1 MRFNP
6 TALCLT
12 ILMLASARTLE
23 AKRPIRFEDLMEFQR
38 LSDPQISPDGRWVAF
53 VVNQQNLENNDS
65 HSHLWLVPFLGGEP
79 KQLTRGNSTESRPRW
94 SPESRSLAFISSRS
108 GSSQVW
114 RIYVEG
120 GEAWQVTKVATGAS
134 GVVWSRRGDQML
146 ITSRVFAEC
155 TEDACNKEKLDQQE
169 NGKVKARLLD
179 ELLFRHWDHWRD
191 DRYTHLLVGSA
202 DRDEVRDLTP
212 GPTDS
217 PTWSLGG
224 MDGYDISPDGQ
235 QVCYTSNRD
244 PNPAASTNNDLFL
257 VGVTGGEARKITTN
271 PGSDTAPRYSPD
283 GRFIAYLSQERGGFE
298 SDRNR
303 LMIYARDTGVAR
315 ELRTGLDI
323 SLPSFVWAPNS
334 RTIYF
339 TASERGTSSVFR
351 ISLTGQGA
359 RRILSGATHGS
370 VQPGPEGRSLV
381 FTRQKLNRAVE
392 LYRSRTDGSGIE
404 PLTNFNQDLVAE
416 LEMNPGES
424 FETTAPDGATIHGF
438 LLKPPGFDPEKTYP
452 ALLLIHGGPQ
462 GAWSDSFHY
471 RWNAQMFAT
480 RGYVVLM
487 PNPRG
492 STGYGLKFMEEISG
506 DWGGKCYEDLMAAT
520 DALAALPYVDGNRIG
535 AAGGS
540 FGGYMANWI
549 AGHTNR
555 FRTLVSH
562 AGVYDQ
568 RSMYGSTEELW
579 FPEWEFR
586 GVPWENPELYEK
598 WSPSNFADR
607 IQTPMLLIH
616 GEHDYRVPLNQA
628 LQLFTALKRRGIPS
642 RFLYYPD
649 EGHWVLKPQNSRLW
663 YKTLLD
669 WLDSYLKP

>member
-1 MRFNP
+1 MRINR
-6 TALCLT
+6 TAPF
-12 ILMLASARTLE
+12 LALLLLGSAGTVE

-38 LSDPQISPDGRWVAF
+38 LSDPQVSPDGRWVAF
-53 VVNQQNLENNDS
+53 AVNEQNLENNDS
-65 HSHLWLVPFLGGEP
+65 RSHLWLVPFLGGEP
-79 KQLTRGNSTESRPRW
+79 KQLTRGKSSESRPRW
-94 SPESRSLAFISSRS
+94 SPDSRSLAFISSRS
-108 GSSQVW
+108 GSSEVW
-114 RIYVEG
+114 RIHVEG
-120 GEAWQVTKVATGAS
+120 GEAWQVTRIATGAS
-134 GVVWSRRGDQML
+134 GVVWSRRGNRLL
-146 ITSRVFAEC
+146 ITSRVFPEC
-155 TEDACNKEKLDQQE
+155 SEEDCNKEKLEQQE
-169 NGKVKARLLD
+169 NGKVKALLLD
-179 ELLFRHWDHWRD
+179 ELLFRHWDHWREG
-191 DRYTHLLVGSA
+191 RTTHLLLSSA
-202 DRDEVRDLTP
+202 DGKEVWDLTP
-212 GPTDS
+212 GPQDS

-235 QVCYTSNRD
+235 EVCTTSNRN
-244 PNPAASTNNDLFL
+244 PIPAASTNNDLFL
-257 VGVTGGEARKITTN
+257 VPAGGGEARKITDN

-303 LMIYARDTGVAR
+303 LMIYPRDTGVAR
-315 ELRTGLDI
+315 ELKTGFDI
-323 SLPSFVWAPNS
+323 SVSSFVWAPSS

-339 TASERGTSSVFR
+339 TAPERGTSSVFR
-351 ISLTGQGA
+351 ISLTGQEA
-359 RRILSGATHGS
+359 ERILSGATHGNVRPS
-370 VQPGPEGRSLV
+370 PDGRSLV
-381 FTRQKLNRAVE
+381 FTRQKLDHPVE
-392 LYRSRTDGSGIE
+392 IYRSRTDGQE
-404 PLTNFNQDLVAE
+404 VRPLTNFNQDLVAE

-520 DALAALPYVDGNRIG
+520 DALAALPYVDGDRIG

-549 AGHTNR
+549 AGHTDR

-579 FPEWEFR
+579 FRNGSFAVCR
-586 GVPWENPELYEK
+586 GK
-598 WSPSNFADR
+598 TRS
-607 IQTPMLLIH
+607 
-616 GEHDYRVPLNQA
+616 
-628 LQLFTALKRRGIPS
+628 FTRNGLPATSLTASGRRC
-642 RFLYYPD
+642 
-649 EGHWVLKPQNSRLW
+649 W
-663 YKTLLD
+663 
-669 WLDSYLKP
+669 

>member
-1 MRFNP
+1 MRFNL

-12 ILMLASARTLE
+12 ILMLASAGTLE
-23 AKRPIRFEDLMEFQR
+23 AKRPIRFEDLMKFQR
-38 LSDPQISPDGRWVAF
+38 LSSPQISPDGRWVAF
-53 VVNQQNLENNDS
+53 VVNEQNLENNDS

-79 KQLTRGNSTESRPRW
+79 KQLTRGNSSESRPRW
-94 SPESRSLAFISSRS
+94 SPDSRSLAFISSRS

-114 RIYVEG
+114 RIHVEG

-134 GVVWSRRGDQML
+134 GVVWSRRGDRML

-155 TEDACNKEKLDQQE
+155 SEDDCNKEKLDQQE

-191 DRYTHLLVGSA
+191 DRYTHLLVSSA
-202 DRDEVRDLTP
+202 DGDEVRDLTP

-303 LMIYARDTGVAR
+303 LMIYPRDTGVAR
-315 ELRTGLDI
+315 ELKTGLDI
-323 SLPSFVWAPNS
+323 SVSSFVWAPNS

-359 RRILSGATHGS
+359 GRILSGATHGS
-370 VQPGPEGRSLV
+370 VQPSPEGRSLV
-381 FTRQKLNRAVE
+381 FTRQKLNRAAE
-392 LYRSRTDGSGIE
+392 LYRSRTDGSEIK
-404 PLTNFNQDLVAE
+404 PLTYFNQELVAE

-520 DALAALPYVDGNRIG
+520 DALAALPYVDGDRIG

-540 FGGYMANWI
+540 FGGFMANWI

-628 LQLFTALKRRGIPS
+628 LQLFTALKRRGVPS

>member
-12 ILMLASARTLE
+12 ILMLASALILE
-23 AKRPIRFEDLMEFQR
+23 AKRPIRFEDLMKFQR
-38 LSDPQISPDGRWVAF
+38 LSSPQISPDGRWVAF
-53 VVNQQNLENNDS
+53 VVNEQNLENNDS

-79 KQLTRGNSTESRPRW
+79 KQLTRGNSSESRPRW

-155 TEDACNKEKLDQQE
+155 TEDGCNKEKLDQQE
-169 NGKVKARLLD
+169 HGKVKARLLD

-271 PGSDTAPRYSPD
+271 PGSDTVPRYSPD

-315 ELRTGLDI
+315 ELMTGLDI
-323 SLPSFVWAPNS
+323 SLSSFVWAPNS

-339 TASERGTSSVFR
+339 TASERATSSVFR

-370 VQPGPEGRSLV
+370 VQPSPEGRRLV

-438 LLKPPGFDPEKTYP
+438 LLKPPGFDPRRPT
-452 ALLLIHGGPQ
+452 
-462 GAWSDSFHY
+462 
-471 RWNAQMFAT
+471 
-480 RGYVVLM
+480 
-487 PNPRG
+487 
-492 STGYGLKFMEEISG
+492 
-506 DWGGKCYEDLMAAT
+506 
-520 DALAALPYVDGNRIG
+520 LPCC
-535 AAGGS
+535 
-540 FGGYMANWI
+540 
-549 AGHTNR
+549 
-555 FRTLVSH
+555 
-562 AGVYDQ
+562 
-568 RSMYGSTEELW
+568 
-579 FPEWEFR
+579 
-586 GVPWENPELYEK
+586 
-598 WSPSNFADR
+598 
-607 IQTPMLLIH
+607 
-616 GEHDYRVPLNQA
+616 
-628 LQLFTALKRRGIPS
+628 
-642 RFLYYPD
+642 
-649 EGHWVLKPQNSRLW
+649 
-663 YKTLLD
+663 
-669 WLDSYLKP
+669 

>member
-12 ILMLASARTLE
+12 ILMLASARILE

-53 VVNQQNLENNDS
+53 VVNEQNLENNDS

-79 KQLTRGNSTESRPRW
+79 KQLTRGNSSESRPRW

-114 RIYVEG
+114 RIHVEG

-155 TEDACNKEKLDQQE
+155 TEDGCNKEKLDQQE

-202 DRDEVRDLTP
+202 DGDEVRDLTP

-224 MDGYDISPDGQ
+224 MDGYDISPDGR

-323 SLPSFVWAPNS
+323 SLSSFVWAPNS

-359 RRILSGATHGS
+359 VRILSGATHGS
-370 VQPGPEGRSLV
+370 VQPSPEGRSLV

-392 LYRSRTDGSGIE
+392 LYRSRTDGSEIK

-520 DALAALPYVDGNRIG
+520 DALAALPYVDGDRIG

-628 LQLFTALKRRGIPS
+628 LQLFTVLKRRGVPS